1 MTGDRALK
9 VLSLG
14 KDPTIF
20 AAANGTTTGDARHRH
35 IFYAQR
41 LAERAP
47 GSEMRVV
54 TYTRRGA
61 GQLLDKPSAH
71 LTLYGTDSRSRATYV
86 FDLKKRLRAVLADGW
101 RPDVI
106 TSQEPWEEGLVAQ
119 GLARRCAARDVP
131 QLHFDIMSDRW
142 RSESALNGIKR
153 LLARRVVTRAAHVR
167 VVSEPLKRSL
177 IDRWGVDA
185 ARISVTPVGVNF
197 RRSALSREESRRRL
211 DATLTDERVVLFVGR
226 LVAAK
231 NLTLWLEV
239 AKHVLAS
246 FPATRFVLVGDG
258 ELRASLEERARE
270 LGISANVRF
279 TGNRPHG
286 ELPDVYA
293 AADVFLLTSHYEGF
307 GRVVLEAML
316 AARPVVTTRCGGPED
331 LVIDGHNGFLAARDD
346 AATLAARV
354 CALLADATLAA
365 ELGARG
371 ASLAEERFGLP
382 ALADRLVDM
391 WQRA

>member
-1 MTGDRALK
+1 MSGDRVLK

-35 IFYAQR
+35 LYYAQR

-61 GQLLDKPSAH
+61 GKLFDRPSAS
-71 LTLYGTDSRSRATYV
+71 LTLYGTDSRSRATFV
-86 FDLKKRLRAVLADGW
+86 LDLKKRLRTVLADGW

-142 RSESALNGIKR
+142 RSESVLNGIKR
-153 LLARRVVTRAAHVR
+153 MLARRVFTRAAHVR

-177 IDRWGVDA
+177 VERWGVDA

-197 RRSALSREESRRRL
+197 QRTSASREESRRRL
-211 DATLTDERVVLFVGR
+211 DPSLAGERVVLFVGR

-231 NLTLWLEV
+231 NLSLWLEV
-239 AKHVLAS
+239 AKRVLSAHS
-246 FPATRFVLVGDG
+246 ATRFVVVGDG
-258 ELRASLEERARE
+258 ELRASLEARARE
-270 LGISANVRF
+270 LGISANVNI

-286 ELPDVYA
+286 DLPDVYA

-316 AARPVVTTRCGGPED
+316 AGRPVVATRCGGPED
-331 LVIDGHNGFLAARDD
+331 LVVDGHNGFLAARDD
-346 AATLAARV
+346 ADTLAARV
-354 CALLADATLAA
+354 CMLLADPSLAE

-371 ASLAEERFGLP
+371 ARFAEERFGLP
-382 ALADRLVDM
+382 ALADRLIDT